1 MFSSNLSPKELLPPE
16 SLTLDKRLYKK
27 EVEPIAFPDG
37 VDENEMKYL
46 SPNEIKT
53 AMNKGFYFSLTI
65 KSPFLLE
72 KESYLLIK
80 LLIDKQLN

>member
-1 MFSSNLSPKELLPPE
+1 M
-16 SLTLDKRLYKK
+16 DKRLYKK

-37 VDENEMKYL
+37 VYENEMKYL

-53 AMNKGFYFSLTI
+53 AMNRGFYFALTI